1 MSADSHISWILIRL
15 SEHSRAEFD
24 LLGTPGSSPT
34 HRFPTFPHCYS
45 GLGNRAAAARLYW
58 PPIPAGSARRT
69 LLLEPSFRAAKHNIP
84 ADAELPSGLCA
95 CVRACVCVCG
105 EKKTT
110 LANLMSSKHTSVGS
124 VGLWRPRRLVLDSV
138 CRQPLVLCSVGL
150 DCFHV
155 SRFLIHFR
163 EA

>member
-24 LLGTPGSSPT
+24 LLGTPGGSPT
-34 HRFPTFPHCYS
+34 HRFPTFPHCCP

-58 PPIPAGSARRT
+58 PPSLLAQPAA
-69 LLLEPSFRAAKHNIP
+69 LSFWSP
-84 ADAELPSGLCA
+84 ASEQQNTTYQQMLSCPLA
-95 CVRACVCVCG
+95 CVHVCARICVCG
-105 EKKTT
+105 EKKMT

-163 EA
+163 DA

>member
-24 LLGTPGSSPT
+24 LLGTPGGSPT

-95 CVRACVCVCG
+95 CVCAYVCVGRRKRHWLTWCPAN
-105 EKKTT
+105 TPV
-110 LANLMSSKHTSVGS
+110 LAVWDYEGRDGSFWTPFAASRLFSAVLVWIVFMSVG
-124 VGLWRPRRLVLDSV
+124 
-138 CRQPLVLCSVGL
+138 
-150 DCFHV
+150 F
-155 SRFLIHFR
+155 
-163 EA
+163 

>member
-1 MSADSHISWILIRL
+1 MSADSYISWISIRL

-24 LLGTPGSSPT
+24 LLGTPGGSPT
-34 HRFPTFPHCYS
+34 HRFPTFPHCCP

-95 CVRACVCVCG
+95 CVCVWG
-105 EKKTT
+105 EENDTGFWDA
-110 LANLMSSKHTSVGS
+110 ANLMSSKHTSVGS
-124 VGLWRPRRLVLDSV
+124 AGLWRPSRLVLDSV

-163 EA
+163 DA